1 MSYSVRAAHGLGV
14 GGVGIARRAQL
25 AHLVAGASLVAG
37 ALLVFAGCVSDAREQ
52 TQAATLGVGS
62 EPSARGPAA
71 AASADSDVASAP
83 VLAAP
88 IAADTGPINT
98 AQPIVLELFTSQGC
112 SSCPPADQLL
122 GELGARDDVIA
133 LSFHVDYWNYLGW
146 EDPFS
151 SARWSE
157 RQRQYAAR
165 LGARL
170 YTPQLVV
177 QGRTDLVGSDR
188 KAVEREVARQRAAP
202 RARLVAQAQR
212 HGDEI
217 TVSLERSRDDLLAV
231 IALYERGHRTAVD
244 AGENRRR
251 TLENDYVVREL
262 AYVKRGDRAT
272 LTPSSA
278 WRGELGVVVMLQ
290 DPETWEVLAAQ
301 RLTL

>member
-1 MSYSVRAAHGLGV
+1 M
-14 GGVGIARRAQL
+14 
-25 AHLVAGASLVAG
+25 
-37 ALLVFAGCVSDAREQ
+37 SDAREP
-52 TQAATLGVGS
+52 TQAAALGVGS
-62 EPSARGPAA
+62 EHSSRAPAA
-71 AASADSDVASAP
+71 TASANSDVASAP
-83 VLAAP
+83 AAASAP
-88 IAADTGPINT
+88 VAADTAPTDT

-177 QGRTDLVGSDR
+177 QGRADLVGSDR
-188 KAVEREVARQRAAP
+188 QAVEREVARPRAAP
-202 RARLVAQAQR
+202 RARLVAKAQR

-217 TVSLERSRDDLLAV
+217 TVSLERSRDDLLTV

-251 TLENDYVVREL
+251 TLENDYVVREV
-262 AYVKRGDRAT
+262 AYIQGGDQAT
-272 LTPSSA
+272 LMPSPA